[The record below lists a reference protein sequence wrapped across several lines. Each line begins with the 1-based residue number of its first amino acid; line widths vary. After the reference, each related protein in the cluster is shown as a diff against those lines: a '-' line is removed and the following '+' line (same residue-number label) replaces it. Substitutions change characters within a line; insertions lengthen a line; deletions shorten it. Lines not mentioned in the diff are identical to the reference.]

1 MSNYLRTLAGD
12 LLQLEVSTILVENT
26 TNEKMPSSRRKALLD
41 IASGYRAKLAEL
53 GFICYEDGTYEEK
66 AKFRLKEPLKL
77 QWWYGGEFSFVEIMH
92 SCQFILEKIDE
103 RLPQLQKPEHI
114 QELRSIRK
122 LVERFAANS
131 SGIIGMFKK
140 RRATYQKQ
148 IEAGEDGFSTERVI
162 GGIINNKYASQ
173 IFSKGWNNDVS
184 LSDINKMEDMELYPE
199 EITLIRKVWE
209 IGTQQVL
216 LQTIVQLDGDVTSYI
231 ATPLLEMHQ
240 TLQNLILGIHNDAVA
255 TSTRS
260 WSALFNTVMNI
271 AGKTIDRILRNNR

>member
-1 MSNYLRTLAGD
+1 MSNYFKTLAGD

-41 IASGYRAKLAEL
+41 IADSYRNKLAEL
-53 GFICYEDGTYEEK
+53 GFICYADGSYEEK
-66 AKFRLKEPLKL
+66 AKFRLKDPLKL
-77 QWWYGGEFSFVEIMH
+77 QWWYGGEFSFVEILH
-92 SCQFILEKIDE
+92 TCQFILEKIDE
-103 RLPQLQKPEHI
+103 RLPQLSRQEHI

-140 RRATYQKQ
+140 RRAFYQKQ
-148 IEAGEDGFSTERVI
+148 IENNEDGFSTERVVAGMI
-162 GGIINNKYASQ
+162 QNKYASQ
-173 IFSKGWNNDVS
+173 LFSKGWNNDLS
-184 LSDINKMEDMELYPE
+184 LSDINRVEDMELSPE

-216 LQTIVQLDGDVTSYI
+216 LQTVIQIDGDITSYI
-231 ATPLLEMHQ
+231 ATPLLEMNQ
-240 TLQNLILGIHNDAVA
+240 YLQSIILNIHNDAVA

-260 WSALFNTVMNI
+260 WSALFNTIMSI
-271 AGKTIDRILRNNR
+271 AGKTFDRIFKSK